1 MLATVLTK
9 SIRDRWRGVAIAMV
23 ALALM
28 LLMAMSVYASF
39 DFSFYDDLPEAF
51 RSLMNIPDNADAGS
65 LAIGVLY
72 GMYGAF
78 TLCGLAISMGSSS
91 IAGEE
96 KAGTMGLL
104 LGNPKSRTH
113 ILLSKTATLIGLI
126 AIGTVFLWI
135 AAYLV
140 SGALNVDLGDMRVG
154 AYSFHLFA
162 NTIFYGMLAVA
173 IGAWTGNRGLAAGVP
188 VAVMLVGFIA
198 VGVLP
203 LIEGW
208 ENVAKVFPWYYFDG
222 ADPMR
227 NGISVGHV
235 AGLFG
240 SSIGLGTLAY
250 VGINRRDLKG
260 QTVGTTL
267 LDRLRAN
274 PRTQKIVDRL
284 AGSARVSRI
293 WIKTASEHQGLLIV
307 TGYVMFLLMGVLMG
321 PMYALMDEMLLEYA
335 DQLPEELWAFV
346 GSAGSGMSTPEG
358 FYEVESYGLMVPIS
372 IMVVTIIVGSRGLAG
387 EEANRTMGLLLTN
400 PIKRRTVVLEKTYAM
415 TSLAIAVGF
424 AIWAGVWL
432 GSVLGGLGISPV
444 NIAAATALGT
454 LVGLVFGG
462 IALVLSAAT
471 GRVRIAT
478 FGTIGI
484 ALAMFLIN
492 SIAIL
497 NDTVGSLAK
506 FTPFGYYLSNEPL
519 TNGMDWGNG
528 LTLLVTFVVLVM
540 AAVFL
545 FDRRDLRQSN

>member
-1 MLATVLTK
+1 MLATVFTK
-9 SIRDRWRGVAIAMV
+9 TIRDRWRGVAIAVV
-23 ALALM
+23 ALAVM
-28 LLMAMSVYASF
+28 LLLAMSVYSSF
-39 DFSFYDDLPEAF
+39 DFSIYDDLPEAF
-51 RSLMNIPDNADAGS
+51 RSLMSIPENADAGS

-78 TLCGLAISMGSSS
+78 TLAGLAIAMGSAS

-113 ILLSKTATLIGLI
+113 ILLSKTANLVGLI
-126 AIGTVFLWI
+126 AIGTLILWVS
-135 AAYLV
+135 AYLV
-140 SGALNVDLGDMRVG
+140 SGFLDVDLGNMRVG
-154 AYSFHLFA
+154 AYAFHLFA
-162 NTIFYGMLAVA
+162 NTLFYGMLAVA
-173 IGAWTGNRGLAAGVP
+173 LGAWTGSRGLASGVP
-188 VAVMLVGFIA
+188 AGLMLVGFIA

-203 LIEGW
+203 LIDGW
-208 ENVAKVFPWYYFDG
+208 ESVAKVFPWYYFDG

-227 NGISVGHV
+227 NGISVGHMTVLLGGSMVLV
-235 AGLFG
+235 A
-240 SSIGLGTLAY
+240 LAF
-250 VGINRRDLKG
+250 VGVNRRDLKG

-267 LDRLRAN
+267 LDRLRAD
-274 PRTQKIVDRL
+274 PRTRKIVDRL

-321 PMYALMDEMLLEYA
+321 PLYALMDTTLLEYA
-335 DQLPEELWAFV
+335 DQLPEEMWAFV

-358 FYEVESYGLMVPIS
+358 FYEVETFGLMVPIS

-387 EEANRTMGLLLTN
+387 EEANRTMGLLLSN

-415 TSLAIAVGF
+415 VSLAVAVGF
-424 AIWAGVWL
+424 AIWAGVYL
-432 GSVLGGLGISPV
+432 GSVLGGLGISPA

-471 GRVRIAT
+471 GRMRIAT

-484 ALAMFLIN
+484 ALVAYLVN

-497 NDTVGSLAK
+497 NDTIDSLAAL
-506 FTPFGYYLSNEPL
+506 TPFDYYLTNQPL
-519 TNGMDWGNG
+519 SNGMDWGNAAV
-528 LTLLVTFVVLVM
+528 LLIAFIVLVA
-540 AAVFL
+540 AAVWL
-545 FDRRDLRQSN
+545 FDRRDLRQTG